1 MRLSHDA
8 ARASRGSAA
17 IAGWRDVQTP
27 RAAESQQGNNV
38 LILHRVGVRRDDDAV
53 LKGVSLQAQSPGLL
67 FVVGS
72 GGAGKSSLLA
82 ALAGVP
88 GLQRNGTAEL
98 EGTAISADTTRIGW
112 VTQHARLDGEGSCRT
127 ALQARLGCDEAQVE
141 AWLELRGLAQLRDAL
156 AQPLSALPE
165 AQRRAL
171 AVMSGLEA
179 PARLYLVDEPT
190 AGLDEVLTATVR
202 RRLQEI
208 AATSMVVVAT
218 HNRQDCLALG
228 GHTALLAGGTIQEHG
243 PSDQFFA
250 QPRTA
255 AGRLYVDTGNCNL
268 PHEARVGRMVDGM
281 WWIVPGLLCGMSRPG
296 LMANA
301 DHQYRKL
308 WAQGVRRIVCL
319 EERCEYPLAPLQ
331 AVGLLHWNV
340 GVRDMTPPSF
350 NQAVDL
356 CRWVDQPIR
365 NNEGVALHCRAGL
378 GRTGTA
384 LAAILIW
391 FGDAAEAAIGKVRR
405 AQPLAIQSPAQ
416 SRFLHDFADRIRG
429 WH

>member
-1 MRLSHDA
+1 MMQ
-8 ARASRGSAA
+8 RGRVRTRQPATRRR
-17 IAGWRDVQTP
+17 GVRTP
-27 RAAESQQGNNV
+27 RITASLQGNNV
-38 LILHRVGVRRDDDAV
+38 LILHRAGVRRGSEAV

-72 GGAGKSSLLA
+72 GGAGKSSLFA
-82 ALAGVP
+82 ALAGVA
-88 GLQRNGTAEL
+88 GDTHFQLSGTAEL
-98 EGTAISADTTRIGW
+98 DGVPIGAGATHIGW
-112 VTQHARLDGEGSCRT
+112 VPQHARLEGEGSCRA
-127 ALQARLGCDEAQVE
+127 ALQASLGGNDVQVE
-141 AWLELRGLAQLRDAL
+141 AWLEQRGLAQLRDAL
-156 AQPLSALPE
+156 AHPLSALPDT
-165 AQRRAL
+165 QRRAL
-171 AVMSGLEA
+171 AVMTALEA
-179 PARLYLVDEPT
+179 PAQLYLVDEPT
-190 AGLDEVLTATVR
+190 AALDETQTAAVR

-208 AATSMVVVAT
+208 AADSMVVVAT

-228 GHTALLAGGTIQEHG
+228 GHTALLAGGAIQEHG
-243 PSDQFFA
+243 PSARFFA
-250 QPRTA
+250 QPQTA
-255 AGRLYVDTGNCNL
+255 AGRVYVDTGNCNL
-268 PHEARVGRMVDGM
+268 PHEARAGRMVDGM

-308 WAQGVRRIVCL
+308 WAQGVRRIICL

-356 CRWVDQPIR
+356 CRWVDEPIR

-391 FGDAAEAAIGKVRR
+391 FGDAAEAAIAKVRR
-405 AQPLAIQSPAQ
+405 AQPLAIQSLAQ